1 MRLEMVYLKHP
12 AHPLEA
18 VFLTGIWPLLCHNND
33 PLVIENSDRKYS
45 DPDARKH
52 RNTRVY
58 E

>member
-1 MRLEMVYLKHP
+1 MEMVYLKHP

-18 VFLTGIWPLLCHNND
+18 VFLTGVWPLLCHNND
-33 PLVIENSDRKYS
+33 PLVIENSDRKHG

-52 RNTRVY
+52 RNTQVN